1 MFEQDLDTLFALP
14 LSEFVAARK
23 ALAAKLK
30 KSGLNDDAANVGALP
45 KPPVTAW
52 AVNQLYRQH
61 RQEFE
66 RLLEAGE
73 RLRQAQVAQ
82 LQGKN
87 ADVRSLQAP
96 RREMLS
102 ELSKLASKLLEDHG
116 HNPSSDTLR
125 RISTTLE
132 ALSIYGSLPDA
143 PRAGR
148 LTADVDPPGF
158 ESFAQLV
165 PVVPER
171 TKVVPFR
178 TPPPKKTGEQDI
190 AQATAALR
198 EAERVLAATQ
208 AKAQEALAVQQKA
221 VANKQQTEKQKQDA
235 KQRLEQAIAADKEA
249 REQER
254 TASIEAD
261 KIAKSLEDAMRAVD
275 AARKRLDSLK

>member
-1 MFEQDLDTLFALP
+1 MIEQDLDALFSLP

-23 ALAAKLK
+23 TLAARLK
-30 KSGLNDDAANVGALP
+30 KSGLRNEAASISALP

-61 RQEFE
+61 RQTFD

-82 LQGKN
+82 LKGRN
-87 ADVRSLQAP
+87 ADVRSLQGP
-96 RREMLS
+96 RRELLS
-102 ELSKLASKLLEDHG
+102 ELSRLAAKLLEDHG
-116 HNPSSDTLR
+116 HNPSPDTLR
-125 RISTTLE
+125 RINTTLE

-143 PRAGR
+143 PSAGR

-165 PVVPER
+165 PN
-171 TKVVPFR
+171 TSKVVPFR
-178 TPPPKKTGEQDI
+178 TPAKTKPAEKDI
-190 AQATAALR
+190 VQATAALQA
-198 EAERVLAATQ
+198 AEHALAATQ
-208 AKAQEALAVQQKA
+208 ARAQEELATQKKA
-221 VANKQQTEKQKQDA
+221 VANKQQTEKQKQEA

-254 TASIEAD
+254 AAAIEAD
-261 KIAKSLEDAMRAVD
+261 KVAKSLEEAMRAVD
-275 AARKRLDSLK
+275 AARRRLDELK

>member
-1 MFEQDLDTLFALP
+1 MIEQDLDALFSLP

-23 ALAAKLK
+23 TLAAKLK
-30 KSGLNDDAANVGALP
+30 KSGLTDEAERVSALP

-61 RQEFE
+61 RQTFD

-82 LQGKN
+82 LEGRN
-87 ADVRSLQAP
+87 ADVRSLQGP
-96 RREMLS
+96 RRELLS
-102 ELSKLASKLLEDHG
+102 ELSRLAAKLLEDHG
-116 HNPSSDTLR
+116 HNPSPDTLR
-125 RISTTLE
+125 RINTTLE

-143 PRAGR
+143 PSAGR

-165 PVVPER
+165 PNR
-171 TKVVPFR
+171 SKVVQFR
-178 TPPPKKTGEQDI
+178 APAKAKTNENDV
-190 AQATAALR
+190 AVATAALR
-198 EAERVLAATQ
+198 EAERVLAAAQ
-208 AKAQEALAVQQKA
+208 ARAQDALAVQQKA
-221 VANKQQTEKQKQDA
+221 AANRQEKEKQKQEA

-254 TASIEAD
+254 AAAIEAD
-261 KIAKSLEDAMRAVD
+261 KVAKHLEDAMRAVE
-275 AARKRLDSLK
+275 AARRRLDDLK